1 MEWVVEDLL
10 PASGLSIMSS
20 RPKVGKSTTARDLMF
35 CVARGLAWL
44 GRKVTAGAVLY
55 VGLEELERKVQ
66 EHFRLMG
73 LEDSDPIHV
82 HVGPPPPNGV
92 KWLAETIKA
101 YKPALCVVDP
111 LAHLVSVRDLNDY
124 AQVMGAIRPFLNM
137 ARDGSSH
144 VMLLHHSNK
153 LGSGQGREILG
164 STALL
169 GIVDSALM
177 LDDDGRCRSMYTRQR
192 YGADQEPID
201 LILDERTGRVTTGR
215 TMRDIWGREIE
226 DDIMEFLEGR
236 QDSADA
242 EEIRNAVGR
251 KAATVGKKLRNL
263 FELGRIERHGEGKR
277 GDPYTYSIPIPV

>member
-10 PASGLSIMSS
+10 PARGLSIMSS
-20 RPKVGKSTTARDLMF
+20 RQKVGKSTTARDLMF

-111 LAHLVSVRDLNDY
+111 LAHLVNVRDLNDY
-124 AQVMGAIRPFLNM
+124 AQVMNAIRPFLNM

-153 LGSGQGREILG
+153 L
-164 STALL
+164 
-169 GIVDSALM
+169 V
-177 LDDDGRCRSMYTRQR
+177 
-192 YGADQEPID
+192 
-201 LILDERTGRVTTGR
+201 
-215 TMRDIWGREIE
+215 
-226 DDIMEFLEGR
+226 
-236 QDSADA
+236 
-242 EEIRNAVGR
+242 
-251 KAATVGKKLRNL
+251 LRN
-263 FELGRIERHGEGKR
+263 
-277 GDPYTYSIPIPV
+277 T